1 MSTSLGNA
9 LHWANPRAAS
19 GTFLVA
25 ETRLV
30 TDGLWTPWTA
40 GPGGVS
46 SHRSAD
52 VGTGGGCLVAFYMG
66 LKSSQ
71 GFMKHH
77 PALRGP
83 VPLPRR
89 TAVVVTL
96 VCQSRVSLGARTGAI
111 AVIKH

>member
-1 MSTSLGNA
+1 M
-9 LHWANPRAAS
+9 
-19 GTFLVA
+19 
-25 ETRLV
+25 
-30 TDGLWTPWTA
+30 
-40 GPGGVS
+40 
-46 SHRSAD
+46 
-52 VGTGGGCLVAFYMG
+52 AFYMG

-89 TAVVVTL
+89 MAVVVTL
-96 VCQSRVSLGARTGAI
+96 VCQPCTFREASLGAQTGAM

>member
-1 MSTSLGNA
+1 
-9 LHWANPRAAS
+9 
-19 GTFLVA
+19 
-25 ETRLV
+25 
-30 TDGLWTPWTA
+30 
-40 GPGGVS
+40 
-46 SHRSAD
+46 
-52 VGTGGGCLVAFYMG
+52 MG

-89 TAVVVTL
+89 MAVVVTL
-96 VCQSRVSLGARTGAI
+96 VCQPCTFREASLGAQTGAM